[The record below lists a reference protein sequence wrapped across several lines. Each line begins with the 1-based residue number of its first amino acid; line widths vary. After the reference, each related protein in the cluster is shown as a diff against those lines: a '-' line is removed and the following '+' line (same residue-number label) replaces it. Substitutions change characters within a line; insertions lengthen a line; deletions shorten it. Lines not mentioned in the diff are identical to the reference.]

1 MNFYLQVLGGVGLV
15 VTALVFAR
23 GTGRKVSS
31 ELWRDTAEAERGR
44 REQLEKRVAEQD
56 TSLAELRLE
65 VDLLKRLVTGVHAIE
80 ELRVHMD
87 ARFDII
93 EMALRGR

>member
-1 MNFYLQVLGGVGLV
+1 MDLYLQVLGGVGLV
-15 VTALVFAR
+15 ITALVFAR

-31 ELWRDTAEAERGR
+31 ELWRDTAEAERTR

-56 TSLAELRLE
+56 TSIVALQLKVDMLE
-65 VDLLKRLVTGVHAIE
+65 HMVTGVHAIK
-80 ELRVHMD
+80 ELRDHMD
-87 ARFDII
+87 VRFDTV